1 MAQVG
6 NEDRFGGEFMIQDRD
21 HMSGINPA
29 TGKAKTGNAR
39 QVDQSQADGGQQSG
53 GDRDTSRQQGGEKRG
68 QRH

>member
-6 NEDRFGGEFMIQDRD
+6 NEDRFGGEFMVQDRD
-21 HMSGINPA
+21 HMGDVSPA

-53 GDRDTSRQQGGEKRG
+53 GPQGGQQGGERRN